1 MRTVIAVFGSSTVL
15 NLYGTDKKKI
25 DMKISDRIANGE
37 AFPGEHSVRLPRRL
51 GVNQYHWGGNGLGY
65 ITSRYH
71 SNGKRNS
78 SVL

>member
-1 MRTVIAVFGSSTVL
+1 MARTVVAVFGNQTVL
-15 NLYGTDKKKI
+15 NLYNTDKKRV
-25 DMKISDRIANGE
+25 DMQISDRIANGD

-51 GVNQYHWGGNGLGY
+51 GVNQYHWGGNYGY
-65 ITSRYH
+65 IVFRYH